1 MAERNLSARRCGI
14 CSASLDADNIA
25 LFCSMVCAEQASAD
39 SVVLDLDHIVEMNTD
54 YLRVIHTT
62 VQSQLTVMHITREAA
77 GIHAE
82 RHPNTTQFLRIH
94 SGRGVVLI
102 EGESRALEPGTCVM
116 VSPNAEHEVVQIG
129 TQPLKLSSV
138 YAPPVHAYNRVEHVR
153 PAEEDTDKA

>member
-1 MAERNLSARRCGI
+1 MFLKRRVRHKDGKDHVYY
-14 CSASLDADNIA
+14 S
-25 LFCSMVCAEQASAD
+25 VCES
-39 SVVLDLDHIVEMNTD
+39 
-54 YLRVIHTT
+54 
-62 VQSQLTVMHITREAA
+62 
-77 GIHAE
+77 
-82 RHPNTTQFLRIH
+82 LRIH

-138 YAPPVHAYNRVEHVR
+138 YAPPVHVYNRVEHVR